1 MHSRSFRKVVIVTI
15 SLQNFMKLAI
25 FNLHMLYFQ
34 CVKGIKETQKM
45 SSINA
50 IGSQVNFTGAKKSS
64 KNADKQNIK
73 ELGGRSF
80 EEKYKTEDG
89 KPVNVTTAN
98 LGILGGDFILDHA
111 IEIGLAAVTFV
122 ALALKGKSLMNGVTG
137 GIVDTTKQMA
147 DKNGDKL
154 GITKK
159 LSTYIESTI
168 ENIKKTKSLR
178 KQDANNLKN
187 NAEGFIKE
195 NAKKTVI
202 ENSIIDRLAK
212 KADNPDSLFSK
223 FVKKISKNPDAGS
236 DDVRNFFA
244 KKFGITRGADI
255 VDNAA
260 VLGIAGGASGIV
272 HSITDVVTDLND
284 EDVAKR
290 AQEANR
296 RYQEAETKAEKKAI
310 KKEQFQK
317 RIDKIGKA
325 AEQMSEII

>member
-1 MHSRSFRKVVIVTI
+1 
-15 SLQNFMKLAI
+15 
-25 FNLHMLYFQ
+25 
-34 CVKGIKETQKM
+34 M

-137 GIVDTTKQMA
+137 SIVDTTKQMA
-147 DKNGDKL
+147 DKKSD
-154 GITKK
+154 K
-159 LSTYIESTI
+159 LSTTKKFSEYIHNTI
-168 ENIKKTKSLR
+168 ENIKKTKALKKR
-178 KQDANNLKN
+178 DASNLKN

-195 NAKKTVI
+195 NAKKTVMK
-202 ENSIIDRLAK
+202 NSVIDKLAK

-223 FVKKISKNPDAGS
+223 FVKKVSKNPNAGS
-236 DDVRNFFA
+236 NDVRNFFA

-255 VDNAA
+255 VDNAV
-260 VLGIAGGASGIV
+260 VLGAAGGASGVV
-272 HSITDVVTDLND
+272 HSVTDVVTDLND
-284 EDVAKR
+284 EDVAKKAKEANEKYEAR
-290 AQEANR
+290 AQV
-296 RYQEAETKAEKKAI
+296 QSKAELKAL
-310 KKEQFQK
+310 KKEKFNE
-317 RIDKIGKA
+317 RMEKIGKA
-325 AEQMSEII
+325 AGQISEII

>member
-1 MHSRSFRKVVIVTI
+1 M
-15 SLQNFMKLAI
+15 
-25 FNLHMLYFQ
+25 
-34 CVKGIKETQKM
+34 
-45 SSINA
+45 
-50 IGSQVNFTGAKKSS
+50 
-64 KNADKQNIK
+64 
-73 ELGGRSF
+73 
-80 EEKYKTEDG
+80 
-89 KPVNVTTAN
+89 
-98 LGILGGDFILDHA
+98 
-111 IEIGLAAVTFV
+111 
-122 ALALKGKSLMNGVTG
+122 
-137 GIVDTTKQMA
+137 
-147 DKNGDKL
+147 
-154 GITKK
+154 
-159 LSTYIESTI
+159 
-168 ENIKKTKSLR
+168 
-178 KQDANNLKN
+178 
-187 NAEGFIKE
+187 
-195 NAKKTVI
+195 

-223 FVKKISKNPDAGS
+223 FVKKVSKNPNAGS

-310 KKEQFQK
+310 KKEQFQA
-317 RIDKIGKA
+317 RIEKIGKA

>member
-1 MHSRSFRKVVIVTI
+1 
-15 SLQNFMKLAI
+15 
-25 FNLHMLYFQ
+25 
-34 CVKGIKETQKM
+34 
-45 SSINA
+45 
-50 IGSQVNFTGAKKSS
+50 
-64 KNADKQNIK
+64 
-73 ELGGRSF
+73 
-80 EEKYKTEDG
+80 
-89 KPVNVTTAN
+89 
-98 LGILGGDFILDHA
+98 
-111 IEIGLAAVTFV
+111 
-122 ALALKGKSLMNGVTG
+122 MNGVTG

-195 NAKKTVI
+195 NAKKTVM

-212 KADNPDSLFSK
+212 KQMILILYFQK
-223 FVKKISKNPDAGS
+223 FVKKVSKNPNAGS

-284 EDVAKR
+284 KDVAKR

-296 RYQEAETKAEKKAI
+296 RYQEAETKAEKSY
-310 KKEQFQK
+310 KKKNDIQA
-317 RIDKIGKA
+317 RIEK
-325 AEQMSEII
+325 

>member
-1 MHSRSFRKVVIVTI
+1 
-15 SLQNFMKLAI
+15 
-25 FNLHMLYFQ
+25 
-34 CVKGIKETQKM
+34 M

-64 KNADKQNIK
+64 KHADKQNIK

-195 NAKKTVI
+195 NAKKTVM

-223 FVKKISKNPDAGS
+223 FVKKVSKNPNAGS

-244 KKFGITRGADI
+244 DRK
-255 VDNAA
+255 
-260 VLGIAGGASGIV
+260 S
-272 HSITDVVTDLND
+272 VV
-284 EDVAKR
+284 
-290 AQEANR
+290 
-296 RYQEAETKAEKKAI
+296 
-310 KKEQFQK
+310 
-317 RIDKIGKA
+317 
-325 AEQMSEII
+325 